1 MASGMTATNRAGD
14 EIRCKKT
21 EDTTKTGKKQKAET
35 GSGKR
40 VGHP

>member
-1 MASGMTATNRAGD
+1 MTVTNRAG
-14 EIRCKKT
+14 EKIRYKKT
-21 EDTTKTGKKQKAET
+21 EDTTMTGKKQKAET